1 MLSAHNK
8 FGTCSIREVY
18 YIIAETFTH
27 EHALIKE
34 LYWRD
39 FFTHVA
45 WNFPHVFGNSFHSK
59 FDKLKWS
66 KNLKTFKAWCNG
78 LTGFPVVDAAMR
90 QLNKTGFMH
99 NRARMIAASFLTKDL
114 HIEWRLGEQYF
125 AQKLVDYDPAVNNGN
140 WQWVA
145 STGCDA
151 QPYFRIFNPWLQ
163 QKKFDPEC
171 EYIKRWVP
179 ELKDLSPAQIHSWY
193 NPKQKAP
200 ADYPKPI
207 VDHTQEARITKA
219 WFIKN
224 SSQE

>member
-18 YIIAETFTH
+18 YAIADTFSK
-27 EHALIKE
+27 EHTLIRE

-45 WNFPHVFGNSFHSK
+45 WNFPYVFGESFHKK

-66 KNLKTFKAWCNG
+66 TNAKAFKAWCDG
-78 LTGFPVVDAAMR
+78 KTGFPVVDAAMR
-90 QLNKTGFMH
+90 QLNSTGYMH
-99 NRARMIAASFLTKDL
+99 NRARLIVSSFLTKDL
-114 HIEWRLGEQYF
+114 HIDWRLGEKYF

-140 WQWVA
+140 WQWSA

-163 QKKFDPEC
+163 QKKFDPIC
-171 EYIKRWVP
+171 AYIKEWVP
-179 ELKDLSPAQIHSWY
+179 ELKSVDTKIIHNWFDQAKQI
-193 NPKQKAP
+193 NG
-200 ADYPKPI
+200 YPLPI
-207 VDHTQEARITKA
+207 VDHSVEAKIALSYYKK
-219 WFIKN
+219 IK
-224 SSQE
+224 